1 MSRLTQALAYIYA
14 DSKELNEDY
23 IKFNLTSISI
33 NEDLKEARKKR
44 IQNDRK
50 TKKTTKIY
58 LK

>member
-44 IQNDRK
+44 MQNDRK
-50 TKKTTKIY
+50 TKKTTKP
-58 LK
+58 